1 MSMSEHGGGGVIVVS
16 FIIALMLTVVPLPDT
31 AALLR
36 PEWVA
41 LVLIYWCLAV
51 PTRVGVG
58 VGWMSGLVLD
68 VARGTLLGQHALALS
83 LVAFIALSLHQRV
96 RVFPL
101 WQQAVIVL
109 LLVVLQ
115 QLLVVWVR
123 GITGHAPDLWLY
135 LLPAVTSM
143 VIWPWLFILLRYTR
157 RHFQVK

>member
-1 MSMSEHGGGGVIVVS
+1 MSMSEHRGGGVILAS

-58 VGWMSGLVLD
+58 VGWISGLVLD

-83 LVAFIALSLHQRV
+83 LVAFIALNLHQRV

>member
-1 MSMSEHGGGGVIVVS
+1 MSMSEHRGGGVIVVS
-16 FIIALMLTVVPLPDT
+16 FIIALMLTVVPRPDT